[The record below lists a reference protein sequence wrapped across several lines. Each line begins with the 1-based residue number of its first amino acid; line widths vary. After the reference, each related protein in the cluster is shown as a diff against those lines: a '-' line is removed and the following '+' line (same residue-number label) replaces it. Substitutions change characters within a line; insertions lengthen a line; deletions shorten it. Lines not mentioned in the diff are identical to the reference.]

1 MGSGGVGVKCI
12 WGLGCQGCFEGCVG
26 VEGVGICGV
35 LGVSGVCRVQGV
47 CGSRWCML

>member
-1 MGSGGVGVKCI
+1 MYMGSRLSGLFGGLCG
-12 WGLGCQGCFEGCVG
+12 GG
-26 VEGVGICGV
+26 GVGICGV